1 MYTLSIE
8 SGSIMIVSILS
19 RKGGSGKSV
28 TAMHAAAYLESQG
41 RPACVVDLDPE
52 GTALAWMKS
61 ADALPFPVHP
71 SRELERA
78 SKSGRI
84 VLIDTPPNDAK
95 TLGLAARVADR
106 VIVVSGAN
114 PLEADRLG
122 PTLDALDASGFSGPW
137 GVLLTRVPRGK
148 LGPAMIEALEA
159 AGLNVLGSIP
169 SRVEYERAFGESPK
183 RLDDYEMAL
192 KEFLK

>member
-1 MYTLSIE
+1 
-8 SGSIMIVSILS
+8 MIISILS

-28 TAMHAAAYLESQG
+28 TAIHAAAWLETQG

-52 GTALAWMKS
+52 GTALAWAKTAGS
-61 ADALPFPVHP
+61 LPFPVHVA
-71 SRELERA
+71 RDLEKA
-78 SKSGRI
+78 SASGRI

-95 TLGLAARVADR
+95 TLGLAARAADR

-122 PTLDALDASGFSGPW
+122 PTLDALDASGFSGNW

-148 LGPAMIEALEA
+148 LGPAMVEALQA

-169 SRVEYERAFGESPK
+169 SRVEYERAFGEVPK
-183 RLDDYEMAL
+183 RLEDYEAAL
-192 KEFLK
+192 KGFLK